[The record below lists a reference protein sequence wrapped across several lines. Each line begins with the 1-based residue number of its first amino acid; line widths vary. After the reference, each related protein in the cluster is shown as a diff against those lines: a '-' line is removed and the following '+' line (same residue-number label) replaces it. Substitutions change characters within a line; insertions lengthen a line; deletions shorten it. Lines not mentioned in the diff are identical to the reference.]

1 MKTIEERI
9 QEYVANAWVELDQF
23 NEDHVTFENI
33 VTSACVVGANF
44 EYEELTRWRDPK
56 EKLPPVGKIVL
67 VKIIF
72 GSGYTLA
79 KRGDEGWW
87 YADSEEWAMS
97 DKQVIGWRP
106 IHENE

>member
-44 EYEELTRWRDPK
+44 EYEELTRWRD
-56 EKLPPVGKIVL
+56 LSVRRR
-67 VKIIF
+67 
-72 GSGYTLA
+72 A
-79 KRGDEGWW
+79 KTWTTR
-87 YADSEEWAMS
+87 
-97 DKQVIGWRP
+97 VV
-106 IHENE
+106 